1 VSAHEVWHVVVLGS
15 TLLAGAGAAILLLA
29 SVIFDAMPPGLE
41 RARGA
46 VIALIGAGAAIVLM
60 EWFVVH

>member
-15 TLLAGAGAAILLLA
+15 TLLAAAGAAILLLA
-29 SVIFDAMPPGLE
+29 SVIFDATPPGLE

-46 VIALIGAGAAIVLM
+46 VVALIGAGAAIVLM